1 MPSSENIKLET
12 VSSPS
17 PSRHRD
23 PEGETIASRDVSSSV
38 HLGDPTPLEAVVV
51 SNPGDSAD
59 ETDETDAENNKF
71 RPGYEEGLLV
81 ILRNFARL
89 VESGRGR
96 WDFGWDTSEEPFN
109 FHHIEEHKNLDWARA
124 TLTAIKNRDDG
135 ILPQLSTNVSHLL
148 LKRLV
153 FQVNRSRH
161 ISECPSRRVPRE
173 GLSSRLS
180 QPDPPGSGLSIT
192 SRLFRVFHTLSAHLD
207 QLQAW
212 HSLKKE
218 ADAMTTTCP
227 LQSSLRVTVC
237 DFGDGEYQ
245 KFDTTLG
252 TLTGSDSSEILY
264 FAPYL
269 RILILTRLRRKAGL
283 GETPLDVRLSAA

>member
-23 PEGETIASRDVSSSV
+23 PEGEIIASRDVPSSV

-59 ETDETDAENNKF
+59 ESDESDAENDKF
-71 RPGYEEGLLV
+71 RPGYEEGLLI

-89 VESGRGR
+89 VESTG
-96 WDFGWDTSEEPFN
+96 DFEWQTSTEPLN

-124 TLTAIKNRDDG
+124 TLTAIENRDDG

-153 FQVNRSRH
+153 FQVNRRRH
-161 ISECPSRRVPRE
+161 ISECPGRRVSRE
-173 GLSSRLS
+173 SLSSRLS
-180 QPDPPGSGLSIT
+180 QADPPGSGLSIT

-252 TLTGSDSSEILY
+252 TLIGSDSSEILY
-264 FAPYL
+264 FVPYL
-269 RILILTRLRRKAGL
+269 RILIVTRLREKAGL